1 MEWGRVTETE
11 RMPSLV
17 GGNTELADG
26 KSKNLN
32 RFPNRTPN
40 QGRAGCLHAKFR
52 QVRQVRR
59 VYLCKVSSPDDQCL
73 VCPAAASHSNRLGDE
88 HSYFLCQWGSLA
100 LAWL

>member
-32 RFPNRTPN
+32 RFPKPN
-40 QGRAGCLHAKFR
+40 SEPEDPLFI
-52 QVRQVRR
+52 
-59 VYLCKVSSPDDQCL
+59 
-73 VCPAAASHSNRLGDE
+73 
-88 HSYFLCQWGSLA
+88 
-100 LAWL
+100 